1 MHLTPQEQ
9 QQINGL
15 VAEVEAASGA
25 QLIVAVIGKAD
36 AYPEI
41 PWKAFALAA
50 VTSALLVAPVEL
62 GLVAAPALRTSAS
75 GLLVVL
81 AAGLVAA
88 LAAMFVPPLGR
99 VLLDRARARME
110 VEQYARALFLERS
123 MFQTRCRAGILVL
136 ISLFEREAAILADSG
151 VREHVTDG
159 QIEAIVERMRLVA
172 REGRVVAAAQGALT
186 ELTRLL
192 RGKFEQAADAN
203 ELADALVE
211 ERGP

>member
-50 VTSALLVAPVEL
+50 VTSTLLVTPVEL
-62 GLVAAPALRTSAS
+62 GLVAAPALRTSALGS
-75 GLLVVL
+75 LVVL
-81 AAGLVAA
+81 GAGLVAA
-88 LAAMFVPPLGR
+88 LAAMFVPSLGR

-192 RGKFEQAADAN
+192 RGKFEQAAGAN
-203 ELADALVE
+203 ELVDALVQ

>member
-1 MHLTPQEQ
+1 
-9 QQINGL
+9 

-110 VEQYARALFLERS
+110 VEQYARALFLERN
-123 MFQTRCRAGILVL
+123 MFQTRRRAGILVL

-151 VREHVTDG
+151 VRAHMTDG
-159 QIEAIVERMRLVA
+159 QIETIVERMRPVA

-192 RGKFEQAADAN
+192 RGKFEQAAGAN
-203 ELADALVE
+203 ELVDALVQ

>member
-15 VAEVEAASGA
+15 VAELEAASGA

-50 VTSALLVAPVEL
+50 VTAALVVAPMKM
-62 GLVAAPALRTSAS
+62 GLVAASAGHTSAF

-99 VLLDRARARME
+99 ALLDRARARME
-110 VEQYARALFLERS
+110 VEQYAQAVFLERG
-123 MFQTRCRAGILVL
+123 MFQTRHRTGILVL
-136 ISLFEREAAILADSG
+136 ISLFERDAVIVADSG
-151 VREHVTDG
+151 VRRLVTG
-159 QIEAIVERMRLVA
+159 EQIEAIVERMRPFVA
-172 REGRVVAAAQGALT
+172 RGLAVEAVQGALT
-186 ELTRLL
+186 DLNRLL
-192 RGKFEQAADAN
+192 RGKFEQAAGAN
-203 ELADALVE
+203 ELVDVLVE
-211 ERGP
+211 ERGS

>member
-50 VTSALLVAPVEL
+50 VTAALVVTPMEM
-62 GLVAAPALRTSAS
+62 GLVAASARHTSAF

-88 LAAMFVPPLGR
+88 LAATFVPPLGR
-99 VLLDRARARME
+99 ALLDRARARME
-110 VEQYARALFLERS
+110 VEQYAQAVFLERG
-123 MFQTRCRAGILVL
+123 MFQTRHRTGILVL
-136 ISLFEREAAILADSG
+136 ISLFERDAVIVADSG
-151 VREHVTDG
+151 VRRLVTCE
-159 QIEAIVERMRLVA
+159 QIEVIVEGMRPLVA
-172 REGRVVAAAQGALT
+172 KGLAVRAVQGALT
-186 ELTRLL
+186 DLSRLL
-192 RGKFEQAADAN
+192 RGKFEQAAGAN
-203 ELADALVE
+203 ELVDVLVE
-211 ERGP
+211 ERGS

>member
-25 QLIVAVIGKAD
+25 QLIVAVIDKAD

-50 VTSALLVAPVEL
+50 VTAALVVAPIEI
-62 GLVAAPALRTSAS
+62 GLVAASALRSS
-75 GLLVVL
+75 GLDLLVVL

-99 VLLDRARARME
+99 ALLDRARARME
-110 VEQYARALFLERS
+110 VEQYAQAVFLERG
-123 MFQTRCRAGILVL
+123 MFQTRHRTGILVL
-136 ISLFEREAAILADSG
+136 ISLFEREAVIVADSG
-151 VREHVTDG
+151 VRRHVTGG
-159 QIEAIVERMRLVA
+159 QIEAIVERMRPFLAKGLTV
-172 REGRVVAAAQGALT
+172 GAAQGALT

-192 RGKFEQAADAN
+192 QGKFEQAAVAN
-203 ELADALVE
+203 ELVDALVE
-211 ERGP
+211 ERGS

>member
-15 VAEVEAASGA
+15 VAELEAASGA

-50 VTSALLVAPVEL
+50 VTAALVVTPMEM
-62 GLVAAPALRTSAS
+62 GLVAASAGHTSAF

-99 VLLDRARARME
+99 ALLDRARARME
-110 VEQYARALFLERS
+110 VEQYAQAVFLERG
-123 MFQTRCRAGILVL
+123 MFQTRHRTGILVL
-136 ISLFEREAAILADSG
+136 ISLFERDAVIVADSG
-151 VREHVTDG
+151 VRRLVTG
-159 QIEAIVERMRLVA
+159 EQIEAIVERMRPFVA
-172 REGRVVAAAQGALT
+172 KGLAVEAVQGALT
-186 ELTRLL
+186 DLNRLL
-192 RGKFEQAADAN
+192 RGKFEQAAGAN
-203 ELADALVE
+203 ELVDVLVE
-211 ERGP
+211 ERGS

>member
-15 VAEVEAASGA
+15 VAELEAASGA

-50 VTSALLVAPVEL
+50 VTAALVVAPMEM
-62 GLVAAPALRTSAS
+62 GLVAASAGHTSAF

-99 VLLDRARARME
+99 ALLDRARARME
-110 VEQYARALFLERS
+110 VEQYAQAVFLERG
-123 MFQTRCRAGILVL
+123 MFQTRHRTGILVL
-136 ISLFEREAAILADSG
+136 ISLFERDAVIVADSG
-151 VREHVTDG
+151 VRRLVTG
-159 QIEAIVERMRLVA
+159 EQIEAIVERMRPFVA
-172 REGRVVAAAQGALT
+172 RGLAVEAVQGALT
-186 ELTRLL
+186 DLNRLL
-192 RGKFEQAADAN
+192 RGKFEQAAGAN
-203 ELADALVE
+203 ELVDVLVE
-211 ERGP
+211 ERGS

>member
-1 MHLTPQEQ
+1 MHLTSQEK

-15 VAEVEAASGA
+15 VAELEAASGA

-50 VTSALLVAPVEL
+50 VTAALVVAPVEI
-62 GLVAAPALRTSAS
+62 GLVTAALHTSAL

-110 VEQYARALFLERS
+110 VEQYAQALFLERG
-123 MFQTRCRAGILVL
+123 MFQTQHRTGILVL
-136 ISLFEREAAILADSG
+136 ISRFEREAVIVADSG
-151 VREHVTDG
+151 VRRLVTG
-159 QIEAIVERMRLVA
+159 EQIEAIVERMRPLVGKGLPA
-172 REGRVVAAAQGALT
+172 GAVQGALT
-186 ELTRLL
+186 DLTRLL
-192 RGKFEQAADAN
+192 RGKFEQAAGVN
-203 ELADALVE
+203 ELSNALVE
-211 ERGP
+211 ERGS

>member
-15 VAEVEAASGA
+15 VAELEAASGA

-50 VTSALLVAPVEL
+50 VTAALVVAPMKM
-62 GLVAAPALRTSAS
+62 GLVAASAGHTSAF

-99 VLLDRARARME
+99 ALLDRARARME
-110 VEQYARALFLERS
+110 VEQYAQAVFLERG
-123 MFQTRCRAGILVL
+123 MFQTRHRTGILVL
-136 ISLFEREAAILADSG
+136 ISLFERDAVIVADSG
-151 VREHVTDG
+151 VRRLVTG
-159 QIEAIVERMRLVA
+159 EQIEAIVERMRPFVA
-172 REGRVVAAAQGALT
+172 KGLAVEAVQGALT
-186 ELTRLL
+186 DLNRLL
-192 RGKFEQAADAN
+192 RGKFEQAAGAN
-203 ELADALVE
+203 ELVDVLVE
-211 ERGP
+211 ERGS